1 MSVSYDPADLPAK
14 TVEVN
19 GCVWEREQFDTDA
32 FQWMREMDED
42 EYDWD
47 RDEVDV
53 VGGGEPIR
61 MVTLQLLDDT
71 WEIQGCETGG
81 PNYHRPGFCEVISSE
96 FSASVETVEEA
107 HDEVMNIIER
117 LS

>member
-1 MSVSYDPADLPAK
+1 MSVSYDPDELPPE

-19 GCVWEREQFDTDA
+19 SRVWEREKFDSDSY
-32 FQWMREMDED
+32 QWMREMDED

-47 RDEVDV
+47 KDKVDI

-61 MVTLQLLDDT
+61 MVTLQLMDGKCG
-71 WEIQGCETGG
+71 IQGSETAGSD
-81 PNYHRPGFCEVISSE
+81 YHRPGFCELISSE
-96 FSASVETVEEA
+96 FAASAETVEEA
-107 HDEVMNIIER
+107 HDKVMDIIER